1 MKKEFLEAGKIV
13 STHGIRGEVK
23 IMPYTDSPELLC
35 EFDRLFYGRNKDELV
50 IERSRPAKNMV
61 IAKIEGVNT
70 VEEAEKLR
78 NTMLYMHRDDLEL
91 DENTFFIQ
99 DLIGMEVR
107 DADTD
112 FVYGKVTDV
121 LQNGAND
128 VYVIK
133 GNREYLVPAIPDVI
147 ISTDIDGELMTIR
160 PLELSDFCRKF
171 VKKSGFQKCAKPY
184 WARALWEEQERQ
196 ERSTFPAARYV
207 NIPRISTAGWTIRPT
222 AAAWEW

>member
-35 EFDRLFYGRNKDELV
+35 EFGRLFYGKSKDELV

-61 IAKIEGVNT
+61 IAKIEGVST

-78 NTMLYMHRDDLEL
+78 NVMLYMHRDDLEL

-107 DADTD
+107 DADSG
-112 FVYGKVTDV
+112 FVYGKITDV

-133 GNREYLVPAIPDVI
+133 SDREYLVPAIPDVI
-147 ISTDIDGELMTIR
+147 ISTDVDGELMTIR
-160 PLELSDFCRKF
+160 PLDGLFD
-171 VKKSGFQKCAKPY
+171 
-184 WARALWEEQERQ
+184 
-196 ERSTFPAARYV
+196 
-207 NIPRISTAGWTIRPT
+207 
-222 AAAWEW
+222 